1 MNCPCCGAEMHTPGL
16 AALRHVRVT
25 PFQRK
30 VLDVLINTYPRPM
43 SARQLAARVY
53 ADDPNG
59 GPERSENC
67 VSVYLVRIRK
77 AIKPLGWTAGARG
90 NEQEGIRLRLIGEN
104 WGTRPRNSLS
114 VKAET
119 AGAL

>member
-30 VLDVLINTYPRPM
+30 VLDVLINTFPKAL
-43 SARQLAARVY
+43 SARQLANRVY

-59 GPERSENC
+59 GPENSENC
-67 VSVYLVRIRK
+67 ISVYLCRIRK
-77 AIKPLGWTAGARG
+77 AIQPLGWTAGARG
-90 NEQEGIRLRLIGEN
+90 NEQEGIRLRQIEEN
-104 WGTRPRNSLS
+104 CGTQGRSSPS
-114 VKAET
+114 VHHAR
-119 AGAL
+119 AGL

>member
-1 MNCPCCGAEMHTPGL
+1 MHTPGL

-59 GPERSENC
+59 GPEDSENC
-67 VSVYLVRIRK
+67 VSVYLFRIRK
-77 AIKPLGWTAGARG
+77 AIKPMGWTAGAAG
-90 NEQEGIRLRLIGEN
+90 NEQEGIRLRPLPNQAGQ
-104 WGTRPRNSLS
+104 SL
-114 VKAET
+114 
-119 AGAL
+119 